1 MTRIGESKWK
11 IGFIENIS
19 MGKDNTIRS
28 IRIPTE
34 KNIIERTIQL
44 LYPVELHCD
53 SKKTTSKT
61 LNVNPEEF

>member
-1 MTRIGESKWK
+1 MTRIGESEWK

-53 SKKTTSKT
+53 
-61 LNVNPEEF
+61 